1 MAFFDE
7 LILPYEPARAGGR
20 FDCVPQGAGTSASMR
35 RACVTISA
43 TAFLLVGCG
52 SEGAEPKDPEAAL
65 RHTLET
71 YNAALADGDWET
83 ACAEMAAE
91 FIHISREGMRENG
104 MADPPEACPE
114 MWERSVSEGLTDAQ
128 LLTDASE
135 DARFDGAEVT
145 GATARIDFSQ
155 YIGDGD
161 RTAMTA
167 YARRDDDG
175 QWRITQVTN

>member
-1 MAFFDE
+1 VRPSE
-7 LILPYEPARAGGR
+7 RGYER
-20 FDCVPQGAGTSASMR
+20 SMR
-35 RACVTISA
+35 RECGILSA
-43 TAFLLVGCG
+43 TAFLLVACG
-52 SEGAEPKDPEAAL
+52 GGGEEPREPEAAL

-71 YNAALADGDWET
+71 YNAALAEGDWET
-83 ACAEMAAE
+83 ACNEMAPE

-104 MADPPEACPE
+104 VADPPKSCPE
-114 MWERSVSEGLTDAQ
+114 MWKRSVSEGLTDAR

-155 YIGDGD
+155 YLSD
-161 RTAMTA
+161 RGRSAMTA

-175 QWRITQVTN
+175 QWRITQVTS